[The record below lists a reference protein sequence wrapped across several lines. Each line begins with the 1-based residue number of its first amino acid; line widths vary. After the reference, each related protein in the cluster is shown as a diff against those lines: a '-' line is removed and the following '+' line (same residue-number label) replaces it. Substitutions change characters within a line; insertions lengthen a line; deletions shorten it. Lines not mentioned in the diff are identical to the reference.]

1 MPPRFARRIEVN
13 IFFCIMEIFEPLKT
27 RLLHAEIIH
36 QFNEK
41 TAFAKISWFFQTF
54 DAKESKLE
62 LNHRKRNGV
71 RSSSV

>member
-36 QFNEK
+36 QFNK
-41 TAFAKISWFFQTF
+41 KIAFAKISWFFQTF

-62 LNHRKRNGV
+62 LNRRKRNRG
-71 RSSSV
+71 RSSSG